1 MLSLFSES
9 YQDANLIFAMVHQQP
24 APPTKTACTEGRGVA
39 YQSGTGG
46 WPTSTQGGTEGSE
59 TREER
64 KAGEGSDRSEEEEDH
79 DNNDE
84 ESKSSLSKESKAK
97 EITKPPAETQAPT

>member
-1 MLSLFSES
+1 M
-9 YQDANLIFAMVHQQP
+9 NLIFAMARTAP
-24 APPTKTACTEGRGVA
+24 ALPARTACTQGRGNA
-39 YQSGTGG
+39 SQSEAGG

-79 DNNDE
+79 DNNNE